1 MYVPRLL
8 QQKGF
13 AGYEPESLACFLTA
27 IEVTKRG
34 AVLDVGAN
42 VGVYGVLASALTG
55 RQVVAFEPAPDLA
68 VTARAIADEN
78 GLSITL
84 EEVAL
89 GAAPGRATLYLSD
102 TTDSSNSL
110 AQGFRPSTRQVDV
123 RVETLDEVVQRMGL
137 TASVIKI
144 DTEMTEPDVLR
155 GAEGTIRRHRPW
167 ILCEILAGRTE
178 AQLTEIIEPWG
189 YTWYHVTDDPPWAP
203 AQELAGDPT
212 YKNFMWLFAPT
223 PLDGRFWSGLRGWR
237 GSLAACVPLPAEAPR
252 AEAPEAPL
260 SERAAP
266 HRGDVDVRCPAPHA
280 GYVDSSPAPGIALDG
295 ASGGWSAGRGRWS
308 GSGGRRDASPRG
320 RCHEEACG
328 WQHSGAIVYLA

>member
-13 AGYEPESLACFLTA
+13 AGYEPESLACFLAA
-27 IEVTKRG
+27 IGITKRG

-55 RQVVAFEPAPDLA
+55 RRVVAFEPTPDLA
-68 VTARAIADEN
+68 VTARAIAEEN
-78 GLSITL
+78 MLPISL

-137 TASVIKI
+137 KVKVIKI

-155 GAEGTIRRHRPW
+155 GAAETVRRDQPW

-203 AQELAGDPT
+203 SQKLAGDPT

-223 PLDGRFWSGLRGWR
+223 PLDERFWSALHGWR
-237 GSLAACVPLPAEAPR
+237 ASLADCGPLPPESPPAERVAAKARTSRRTPWGAVRPVRQLTADAVRRSRRVVGR
-252 AEAPEAPL
+252 AVRGARRVV
-260 SERAAP
+260 RAS
-266 HRGDVDVRCPAPHA
+266 RKT
-280 GYVDSSPAPGIALDG
+280 
-295 ASGGWSAGRGRWS
+295 
-308 GSGGRRDASPRG
+308 RR
-320 RCHEEACG
+320 
-328 WQHSGAIVYLA
+328 